1 MLPFAPHSP
10 RPWLVALALACAAT
24 QSAPTQAAPNPAAA
38 LPAAPQAAARDAAAP
53 EAAPGRPPAAGPAA
67 LPGALPPVPEPP
79 PLALAPLPRGDTL
92 GQAAVALGE
101 HRIVKGAPYCA
112 DTVHES
118 VQVLADG
125 NRIVHADRGRLCRDG
140 EGRTRQ
146 ETERAGRRQVWL
158 SDPVAGETWLL
169 DPQRR
174 TARRIGGA
182 MPAAAAIDADGQRQL
197 REYARQMR
205 DWAREQAAGRTGIAP
220 PAPPTPLP
228 APTAAAG
235 PDGRPQP
242 VTVVREVVRQRDAQ
256 GRETEQVE
264 LRVLRVDGEVVHS
277 SITRRGGAADAA
289 EAGRAASEAG
299 RAAGEAGRAAGAAGR
314 AAADAGRAAAD
325 AARAAALAARAAAV
339 PLPPLPPLPPAVA
352 LRAAGAGPR
361 GPGVR
366 TPLPARDIEGQRA
379 QGERTTWTLPA
390 GAVGNERPIQLTR
403 EVWTSPELGLTL
415 LSTDHDP
422 RSGET
427 RYRLSGLTRGEP
439 DPALLRVPADYT
451 VQAAPAAP
459 QPPAPPLPVAPG
471 AAPPAPPAP
480 PAARG

>member
-38 LPAAPQAAARDAAAP
+38 LPAA
-53 EAAPGRPPAAGPAA
+53 
-67 LPGALPPVPEPP
+67 
-79 PLALAPLPRGDTL
+79 LALAPLPRGDTL

-182 MPAAAAIDADGQRQL
+182 
-197 REYARQMR
+197 
-205 DWAREQAAGRTGIAP
+205 
-220 PAPPTPLP
+220 
-228 APTAAAG
+228 
-235 PDGRPQP
+235 RPQP

-289 EAGRAASEAG
+289 EAGRAASE
-299 RAAGEAGRAAGAAGR
+299 
-314 AAADAGRAAAD
+314 
-325 AARAAALAARAAAV
+325 
-339 PLPPLPPLPPAVA
+339 

-439 DPALLRVPADYT
+439 DPALLRVPADRGHRRAGT
-451 VQAAPAAP
+451 RE
-459 QPPAPPLPVAPG
+459 LREVAG
-471 AAPPAPPAP
+471 IV
-480 PAARG
+480 